1 MCTTKE
7 DAHNHWQRLIFLIF
21 KKEQSGINISS
32 SWNSA
37 STSTVQAR
45 RIAALLSAS
54 SSLGP
59 AMATTFLTGTWLDLG
74 LSLVLA
80 DSLLVCLHS
89 SVGGLLSTG
98 LELVKGTGSELL
110 SRLHEKKK
118 KKVRSFLRRLSRRYA
133 ELRNVAG
140 PACKWTAGI

>member
-1 MCTTKE
+1 MTLTNT
-7 DAHNHWQRLIFLIF
+7 DRNFF
-21 KKEQSGINISS
+21 KEQSCIYPAEILPPLLLHSF
-32 SWNSA
+32 
-37 STSTVQAR
+37 VQAR

-98 LELVKGTGSELL
+98 SELVKGTGSELS
-110 SRLHEKKK
+110 SRLHEKIKK
-118 KKVRSFLRRLSRRYA
+118 DQEFSASSFATLY
-133 ELRNVAG
+133 
-140 PACKWTAGI
+140 